1 MSKIMA
7 VNAGSSSLKFQLLEM
22 PEEKL
27 IVSGLVENIGPIE
40 VGHVTFKVD
49 GKKIIDEDVKVEDHE
64 KAVKIVL
71 DGLIE
76 KQLIKSL
83 DEIGGVG
90 HRIVQ
95 GGPYFQDSCLVTP
108 DVKAKIEEL
117 IPLAP
122 LHNGPHLVGINAFE
136 QVLKDVPNV
145 VVFDTSF
152 HQTMPETSYLYGVP
166 YEWYTKYKVRK
177 YGAHGT
183 SHQYVAKRCAELMNK
198 PIEEL
203 KIITCHLGN
212 GASLTAVQNGK
223 CVDTTMGLTPLD
235 GFPMGTRS
243 GSLDPTVVE
252 YMHNQT
258 GMDVHQILRVLN
270 RESGYLGIS
279 GVSNDSRKIEEK
291 LVCASDASLEEK
303 EVARRCNLAFD
314 LQYKRICDYI
324 GSYYVLMEGVD
335 AIVFTAG
342 IGENSDYCRE
352 HVCERLKVLGV
363 EIDKQINS
371 SKETRGNET
380 LISTPNSKVKV
391 FVIPT
396 NEELCIARDVVR
408 LTK

>member
-27 IVSGLVENIGPIE
+27 IVSGLVEKIGTVE
-40 VGHVTFKVD
+40 VGHVTFKVN
-49 GKKIIDEDVKVEDHE
+49 GEKIIDEDVEVKDHA
-64 KAVKIVL
+64 KAVQIVL
-71 DGLIE
+71 DGLLE
-76 KQLIKSL
+76 KKLINSL

-95 GGPYFQDSCLVTP
+95 GGPYFNDSCLITP
-108 DVKAKIEEL
+108 ESKAKIKEL
-117 IPLAP
+117 CPLAP
-122 LHNGPHLVGINAFE
+122 LHNPAHLVGIDAFE
-136 QVLKDVPNV
+136 EVLEGVPNV
-145 VVFDTSF
+145 AVFDTSF

-166 YEWYTKYKVRK
+166 YEWYTNYKVRK

-183 SHQYVAKRCAELMNK
+183 SHQYVSKKCAELMGK
-198 PIEEL
+198 PYEDL
-203 KIITCHLGN
+203 KIVTCHLGN
-212 GASLTAVQNGK
+212 GASLAAVQNGK

-252 YMHNQT
+252 YMCVNT
-258 GMDVHQILRVLN
+258 GMTVEEVLVALN
-270 RESGYLGIS
+270 RKSGYLGIS
-279 GVSNDSRKIEEK
+279 GVSNDSRTVEAG
-291 LVCASDASLEEK
+291 LVCAPDATDEQK
-303 EVARRCNLAFD
+303 EVARRCKLAFD

-324 GSYYVLMEGVD
+324 GSYYVLMEGID

-363 EIDKQINS
+363 EIDKQVNS
-371 SKETRGNET
+371 AKSTRGNET
-380 LISTPNSKVKV
+380 LISTPNSKIKV
-391 FVIPT
+391 YVIPT
-396 NEELCIARDVVR
+396 NEELCIARDVIR